1 MRRLPLSRGTLRTA
15 FEQRSRPMAQT
26 YEPASRP
33 TESAYE
39 LEGKPWV
46 LFAGIMILL
55 VGVMN
60 VIYGIAAI
68 DKSTFFV
75 QDAKYVFAELNTW
88 GWVLLVVGVVQLIA
102 AFGIWSRR
110 AWGRWIGIISASG
123 NAVVQLLFI
132 SSYPLAS
139 LALFAVDLLVIYGL
153 VSWDYRDR

>member
-1 MRRLPLSRGTLRTA
+1 
-15 FEQRSRPMAQT
+15 MAQT

-46 LFAGIMILL
+46 IFAGIMILI

-88 GWVLLVVGVVQLIA
+88 GWVLLVVGVIQLIA

-110 AWGRWIGIISASG
+110 AWGRWLGIISASG
-123 NAVVQLLFI
+123 NAVIQLLFI

-153 VSWDYRDR
+153 ASWDYRDR